1 MVGLLAAVDAD
12 GPLVAGALLPPP
24 PVEQAL
30 ISASIDAPRASPRN
44 IRIGFPPP
52 NAAARWDARGPGTI
66 PAVARETCQVHPG
79 HASSPWIRRGANWG
93 IVPITRRGRPG
104 EAPLPADGTA
114 VAAVERHAAIR
125 RHAAPGPASPPR
137 RAPAARRARRP
148 RTAGRRPSGQ
158 SRRR

>member
-52 NAAARWDARGPGTI
+52 CAAPRWDARGPRTI
-66 PAVARETCQVHPG
+66 PAVDAETCQAPRE
-79 HASSPWIRRGANWG
+79 AARGASPGCVNAG
-93 IVPITRRGRPG
+93 GRVR
-104 EAPLPADGTA
+104 T
-114 VAAVERHAAIR
+114 
-125 RHAAPGPASPPR
+125 PR
-137 RAPAARRARRP
+137 R
-148 RTAGRRPSGQ
+148 
-158 SRRR
+158 